1 MPFYLYRLLLPSVPK
16 EKCPVIELKHSW
28 EKFPTKD
35 PQTGYPLERIYTAP
49 NLSKGYSE
57 GHTKQLLS
65 DKNISKHGFTKYVRD
80 PISNCYVKTTGQEGP
95 KTFSVK

>member
-1 MPFYLYRLLLPSVPK
+1 MPFYLYRLLIPHTPK
-16 EKCPVIELKHSW
+16 EECPIIELEHSW
-28 EKFPTKD
+28 KD
-35 PQTGYPLERIYTAP
+35 QPSKDSSSGYELERIYTAP

-65 DKNISKHGFTKYVRD
+65 DKNISQHGFTKYVRD
-80 PISNCYVKTTGQEGP
+80 PISKCYVKTTGQEGP